1 LLCAGFFDTFSTEDQ
16 ELLLRLVA
24 YLRSPL
30 SAFRR
35 VKAHP
40 TRLTH
45 YSGAPVEHSPRRAH
59 DLHATR
65 GRGSSARG
73 GSASSSPR
81 PSPEHRRR
89 QDGGSDHSSR
99 SHSGS
104 SGRQTKRQES
114 EVGVHSGVERSS
126 AGSVSSVVL
135 PLEEGLDATPSPP
148 AASLAFRFA
157 QMQ

>member
-1 LLCAGFFDTFSTEDQ
+1 LSDASSPLFDGLPEVLALAHSRNRNPAVASVGDLLCTGFFDTCSPEDR
-16 ELLLRLVA
+16 ELLLCLVA
-24 YLRSPL
+24 YLRSPS

-59 DLHATR
+59 DPQGTR
-65 GRGSSARG
+65 GRGSSTRG

-81 PSPEHRRR
+81 PSPEYRRR
-89 QDGGSDHSSR
+89 QDGGSDRGSR

-104 SGRQTKRQES
+104 SGRQTKR
-114 EVGVHSGVERSS
+114 
-126 AGSVSSVVL
+126 
-135 PLEEGLDATPSPP
+135 
-148 AASLAFRFA
+148 
-157 QMQ
+157 

>member
-1 LLCAGFFDTFSTEDQ
+1 ASSPAAGASPSTPAPPLTYTMTNGDTDFLGFKLSFLHSLSDTSSPLFDGLPEVLALAHSRNRNPAVTSVGDLLCAGFFDTFSTEDQ

-65 GRGSSARG
+65 GRGS
-73 GSASSSPR
+73 
-81 PSPEHRRR
+81 
-89 QDGGSDHSSR
+89 
-99 SHSGS
+99 
-104 SGRQTKRQES
+104 
-114 EVGVHSGVERSS
+114 
-126 AGSVSSVVL
+126 
-135 PLEEGLDATPSPP
+135 
-148 AASLAFRFA
+148 
-157 QMQ
+157 